1 MQSQAV
7 GALPQVKIAR
17 PRARWQRLM
26 PLWLL
31 LPSLIVLAVL
41 QVYPTIYTIYMSFH
55 RLRARQ
61 LIPEGLRNYER
72 LLNDTNFWASL
83 QKSFIFVSTTV
94 ALTLAIGLLI
104 AVLLNQRSRFNPI
117 YMVLLFIPWVISDV
131 VAGTIWRWMFQNDYG
146 LIQTVIAPLTGPT
159 SLYARPDGAMLI
171 VILATVW
178 RSLPFTSLLFLGALQ
193 NVPTEVIESAALDG
207 ANRIQSF
214 FRVTFPIIRPTFL
227 VALILTTIS
236 GLNSVGVILVLT
248 GNIPATKTASVYLYQ
263 QGWQFGDFGL
273 GAAVSVVMFFINL
286 LLTLAY
292 LQFQGR
298 Q

>member
-83 QKSFIFVSTTV
+83 QKSFIFVGTTV

>member
-1 MQSQAV
+1 MQGQAV

-41 QVYPTIYTIYMSFH
+41 QVYPTIYTVYMSFH

-72 LLNDTNFWASL
+72 LLNDTNFWVSL
-83 QKSFIFVSTTV
+83 QKSLVFVSTTV
-94 ALTLAIGLLI
+94 VLTLAIGLLI
-104 AVLLNQRSRFNPI
+104 AVLLNQRSRFNAI
-117 YMVLLFIPWVISDV
+117 YMVLLFVPWVISDV

-146 LIQTVIAPLTGPT
+146 LIQTVIAPLTGAT